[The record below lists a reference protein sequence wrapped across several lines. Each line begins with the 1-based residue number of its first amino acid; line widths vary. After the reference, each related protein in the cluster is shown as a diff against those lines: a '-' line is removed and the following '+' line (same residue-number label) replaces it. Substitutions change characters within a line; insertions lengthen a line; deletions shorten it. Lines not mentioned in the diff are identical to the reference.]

1 MKTPTYYLA
10 GLCLLAL
17 AGCSTIGDLME
28 GQKIDYKSAGKLPS
42 LEVPPDLIKPAA
54 NERYNVPESSRGTA
68 TLSGYQQTRQ
78 DKARSAGQA
87 GVLPTVEKATIERSG
102 SQRWLLVNRT
112 PAEVWP
118 LVREFWQQAGFLIN
132 QDAPET
138 GIMETDWAENR
149 AKLPQDI
156 IRSTLGKV
164 FDGLYSTSERDKF
177 RTRLEKTDKGTE
189 VYISHRGMIEVYDS
203 AKKDHTIWQPRPS
216 DPELEAEF
224 LRRLMLVLGSETAQ
238 EQAKL
243 AENVQPDRAQ
253 FVREGNTVV
262 GLRVN
267 ESFDRAWRRVGL
279 ALDRVGF
286 TVEDRDRSKG
296 FYYVRYVD
304 PQIDNASAEKQGF
317 FGKLFSFGGKK
328 DDKPSEY
335 RVSVAA
341 DTGSDTVTQVR
352 VQGKDGQLDQS
363 DTGNR
368 ILKLLHEQLK

>member
-10 GLCLLAL
+10 GLCLLSL
-17 AGCSTIGDLME
+17 AGCSTIGELME

-54 NERYNVPESSRGTA
+54 NERYNVPETSRGTA

-78 DKARSAGQA
+78 EATRNSGQA

-102 SQRWLLVNRT
+102 SQRWLLVNRP

-156 IRSTLGKV
+156 IRSTLGKM

-189 VYISHRGMIEVYDS
+189 IYISHRGMIEVYDNTT
-203 AKKDHTIWQPRPS
+203 KDHTVWQPRPA

-238 EQAKL
+238 DQAKL
-243 AENVQPDRAQ
+243 AAENVQADRAQ
-253 FVREGNTVV
+253 YIREGNAVV

-286 TVEDRDRSKG
+286 TVEDRDRSQG

-304 PQIDNASAEKQGF
+304 PQIDNANTEKPGF
-317 FGKLFSFGGKK
+317 FSKLFSFGGKK
-328 DDKPSEY
+328 DEKPSEY
-335 RVSVAA
+335 RISVQ
-341 DTGSDTVTQVR
+341 TGASEASTDVR
-352 VQGKDGQLDQS
+352 VQSKDGKLDQS

-368 ILKLLHEQLK
+368 ILKLLLDQLK